1 MYQTPELTTFGT
13 FREITLT
20 GRYGITDG
28 AARRA
33 DGCTRN
39 PNGRCS

>member
-1 MYQTPELTTFGT
+1 MYQTPQLTKFGT
-13 FREITLT
+13 FRDITLT
-20 GRYGITDG
+20 GRYGPVDG
-28 AARRA
+28 ASIKG